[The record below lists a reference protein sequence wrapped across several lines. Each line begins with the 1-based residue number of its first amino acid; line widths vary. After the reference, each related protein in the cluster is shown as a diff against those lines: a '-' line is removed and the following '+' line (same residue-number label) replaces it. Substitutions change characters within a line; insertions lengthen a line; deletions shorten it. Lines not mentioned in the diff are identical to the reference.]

1 MDYLIGVSYNLQIKN
16 NISSDE
22 EEQFNENENL

>member
-1 MDYLIGVSYNLQIKN
+1 MDYLIGVSYNLQIKKI
-16 NISSDE
+16 ISSDE